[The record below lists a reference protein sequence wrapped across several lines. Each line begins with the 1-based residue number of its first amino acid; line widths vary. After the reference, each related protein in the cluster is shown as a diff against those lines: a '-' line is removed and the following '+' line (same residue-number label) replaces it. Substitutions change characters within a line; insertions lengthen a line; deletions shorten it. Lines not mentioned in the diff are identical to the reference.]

1 MINNYYITTH
11 LIIGSIALIV
21 IICWAIITLCEYFK
35 ENKK

>member
-1 MINNYYITTH
+1 MINNLIITH
-11 LIIGSIALIV
+11 LLIGSIALIV